1 MEYYETIKNII
12 DGDMKKFVVGPELG
26 FERLYIF
33 QLANN
38 WVQKNVKTQEDF
50 DKKLKALKEIIYDKR
65 FVEAIDLG
73 NEAYNMNLDEEHRE
87 EKKEQIEEK
96 ALEAAK
102 RIAMIRKSEN
112 YIKKS
117 KEAGYEILEKYE
129 NPNYHI
135 ENPLKE
141 QMKIVEELCEYL
153 LEKQRITK
161 KDKRDDSSNERG

>member
-1 MEYYETIKNII
+1 
-12 DGDMKKFVVGPELG
+12 
-26 FERLYIF
+26 
-33 QLANN
+33 
-38 WVQKNVKTQEDF
+38 
-50 DKKLKALKEIIYDKR
+50 
-65 FVEAIDLG
+65 
-73 NEAYNMNLDEEHRE
+73 MNLDEEHRE